1 MHLGRQI
8 RMARTFRGM
17 SQEDLAEAISKT
29 RSLISAIERK
39 GRVNS
44 ATFNDILKALEMTQ
58 EEFFEKF
65 AEERPG
71 YQSKLEEENESLR
84 KEIEQLQK
92 LVSVQQDLI
101 DLLKK
106 DR

>member
-1 MHLGRQI
+1 MHLGRHI

-17 SQEDLAEAISKT
+17 SQEDLAVAISKT
-29 RSLISAIERK
+29 RSLVSAIERT

-44 ATFNDILKALEMTQ
+44 ATFEDILQALDLTH
-58 EEFFEKF
+58 EEFSNKF

-71 YQSKLEEENESLR
+71 YQTKLEEENESLR
-84 KEIEQLQK
+84 KEIDQLQK

>member
-8 RMARTFRGM
+8 RMARTFRGTT
-17 SQEDLAEAISKT
+17 QEDLAEAISKT
-29 RSLISAIERK
+29 RSLISAIERT

-44 ATFNDILKALEMTQ
+44 ATFKDILQALDMTQ
-58 EEFFEKF
+58 EELFDKF

-71 YQSKLEEENESLR
+71 YQTKLEEENESLR

-101 DLLKK
+101 DLLK
-106 DR
+106 RER